1 MASMLLSAETTVA
14 ERLLLLS
21 YPLHPP
27 NKPEQKRTAH
37 LPALRKP
44 TLFVQGTKDPFG
56 TIEEIEAAR
65 QLVPDS
71 TDLLVIQGGTHTLP
85 PNTSVIEQIVE
96 RFVSLGQ

>member
-1 MASMLLSAETTVA
+1 MASMLLSAEANVA

-37 LPALRKP
+37 LPALHKP
-44 TLFVQGTKDPFG
+44 TLFVHGTKDPFG
-56 TIEEIEAAR
+56 TVEEIEAAR
-65 QLVPDS
+65 QLVPDR

-85 PNTSVIEQIVE
+85 TKTPVIEQIVE
-96 RFVSLGQ
+96 RFLSLG